1 MRGIHDSAMQ
11 GARTTAEK
19 QALLNR
25 VIADQRELLARRV
38 GNPAKLPQIFVP
50 YKEVLPLLPGLAIP
64 EDVTLVWPDDNF
76 GYIRRLPQGE
86 ERARPGGHGV
96 YYHLSYLGAPLSY
109 LWLDTTPPALVAEEM
124 GRAFDA
130 GASRVWVVNGGDIK
144 PAEVG
149 LSHWFDLAWNPRAVR
164 AQGQTAYL
172 RGLAARLFGGA
183 LADDVG
189 ALWDA
194 AYRLNFERRPEHLKS
209 PSGWPPERVQARLA
223 AFNALRPRLDAVRAR
238 LQPAQRDG
246 FFQLVD
252 YPLRAAALAN
262 ERFFALEAGRAE
274 AAWHA
279 DLRLKALTARYNAGR
294 WAGILAEEPAD
305 SQWPRF
311 RQPKPALPALDTGPL
326 RARAEADL
334 DKSVADAFA
343 PVTAP
348 APQPFTVEAQA
359 DDAWLPLTGFGRGD
373 RTLRA
378 LRAGAALSLK
388 AAAHEGPA
396 CLSVHLLP
404 TYPGDGAS
412 PWVLTLQPS
421 GAVVELPRR
430 DQDAAWALG
439 VLDNRLT
446 ARWTVPAG
454 PLNARLT
461 TASADL
467 LFDGA
472 ELQDRPCPESR

>member
-1 MRGIHDSAMQ
+1 MQSPAGMPRIEENRLAVVDERRQGVRIRLMGERRHHQHDEV
-11 GARTTAEK
+11 GAAHGRTEIGGHEIDGH
-19 QALLNR
+19 QPLLD
-25 VIADQRELLARRV
+25 AARRDPSAFAQRIEAL
-38 GNPAKLPQIFVP
+38 G
-50 YKEVLPLLPGLAIP
+50 
-64 EDVTLVWPDDNF
+64 VT
-76 GYIRRLPQGE
+76 
-86 ERARPGGHGV
+86 
-96 YYHLSYLGAPLSY
+96 
-109 LWLDTTPPALVAEEM
+109 
-124 GRAFDA
+124 
-130 GASRVWVVNGGDIK
+130 
-144 PAEVG
+144 
-149 LSHWFDLAWNPRAVR
+149 
-164 AQGQTAYL
+164 
-172 RGLAARLFGGA
+172 
-183 LADDVG
+183 
-189 ALWDA
+189 
-194 AYRLNFERRPEHLKS
+194 
-209 PSGWPPERVQARLA
+209 RVQARLA